1 MFPEGHKITSCLV
14 SLTKAGSPLR
24 FTILNV
30 FFRLFTCRME
40 MFAKNSEILAKTP
53 SQHTLHNTPPPPHT
67 QGHGGVWATFL
78 FALCVDP
85 SVAVLVGCLGSQSA
99 NPNMEVRT
107 WASLF

>member
-40 MFAKNSEILAKTP
+40 MLAKTP
-53 SQHTLHNTPPPPHT
+53 YTTPPPPTHT

-85 SVAVLVGCLGSQSA
+85 SVAVLFGCLGSQSA